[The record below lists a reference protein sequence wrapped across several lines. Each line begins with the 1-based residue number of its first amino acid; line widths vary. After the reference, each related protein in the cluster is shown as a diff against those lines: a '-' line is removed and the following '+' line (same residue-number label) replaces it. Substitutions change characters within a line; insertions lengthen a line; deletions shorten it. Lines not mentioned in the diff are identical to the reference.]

1 MNYTV
6 EQVLDHNIK
15 WVNKMLEIVSREQF
29 DRTIMELQMHGVE
42 QKSID
47 KMKSNYN
54 RQFGSLEKLKENTTE
69 SLNRLR
75 SMPGIHIGRKNTTKV
90 INR

>member
-54 RQFGSLEKLKENTTE
+54 RQFGSLEKLKENTAE

-75 SMPGIHIGRKNTTKV
+75 GMPGIHIGRKNTTKV

>member
-69 SLNRLR
+69 SLNKLR
-75 SMPGIHIGRKNTTKV
+75 GMPGMYIGKKNTTKV